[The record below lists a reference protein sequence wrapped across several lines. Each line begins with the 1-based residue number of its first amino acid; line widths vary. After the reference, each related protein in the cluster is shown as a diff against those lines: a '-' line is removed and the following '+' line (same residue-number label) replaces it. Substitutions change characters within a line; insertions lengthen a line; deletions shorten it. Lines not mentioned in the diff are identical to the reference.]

1 MKERTE
7 PCMDKALNLKEA
19 YVFSTLATI
28 SVKTEQMDFTQNSLI
43 VVTSAGV
50 IHGTYVSDQM
60 KETLQN
66 DLTYL
71 TFENIGTLATESYSG
86 TQKAILL
93 KNAAL
98 TTSQGVKSLFN
109 YLYVFVEDILALY
122 YGNIAYN

>member
-1 MKERTE
+1 
-7 PCMDKALNLKEA
+7 MDKALNLKEA